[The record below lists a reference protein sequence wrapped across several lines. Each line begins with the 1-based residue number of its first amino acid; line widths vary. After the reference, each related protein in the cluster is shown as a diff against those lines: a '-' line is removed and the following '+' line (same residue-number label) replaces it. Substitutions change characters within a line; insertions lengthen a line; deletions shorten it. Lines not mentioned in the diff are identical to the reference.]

1 MRVGS
6 RGDARTVAGM
16 NPRRVLSSLVVV
28 AAAAALVAGCGGSGT
43 AKAPTPSGGSSSS
56 SGGSSSS
63 NASSSSGSAIKIDNF
78 AFSPATLT
86 VSAAGRVAVANDDS
100 TAHTFTADDGHSFD
114 TGPIDTGASTSVTAP
129 RPGRYPCHC
138 TIHPFMHG
146 TLVVR

>member
-1 MRVGS
+1 MES
-6 RGDARTVAGM
+6 
-16 NPRRVLSSLVVV
+16 
-28 AAAAALVAGCGGSGT
+28 

-63 NASSSSGSAIKIDNF
+63 NATSSSGSGIKIDNF

-86 VSAAGRVAVANDDS
+86 VSGDRLIAVANDDS

-129 RPGRYPCHC
+129 RPGRYPYHC